1 MACVQ
6 RSISTELHRRHCCCC
21 CWCCCILVMG
31 KSTGIDSRHRIKVI
45 IFDSAQSAVTY
56 RPAANI
62 DSELSLRAISNL
74 ETPNNK
80 SNITARYKSIA
91 NHKIRPAKCDN
102 IAPLQPPGVQSP
114 LFSWLLQI
122 ESFNHIRWLVHLYCG
137 PIGRGAARFIFAS

>member
-1 MACVQ
+1 VRTTQHFNGTPSPPLLLLLLMLLYT
-6 RSISTELHRRHCCCC
+6 SD
-21 CWCCCILVMG
+21 G
-31 KSTGIDSRHRIKVI
+31 KIQGIDSRHRIKVI

-122 ESFNHIRWLVHLYCG
+122 ESFNHIR
-137 PIGRGAARFIFAS
+137 